1 MAEREHMNGVFTI
14 PAGTSFVDALAAGLI
29 ERFGDP
35 PEELANALILLPTR
49 RSVRSLRDAFLRQSG
64 GRAMVLPVMRPIGD
78 VDEDEMTVA
87 LSADF
92 EGDVDLPP
100 TIGGLRRQ
108 LLLARRIRDD
118 PAFGVTGDEQA
129 AQLAA
134 ALASFID
141 EVDTAEADLGR
152 LENLVDDAGLS
163 EHWQTTLR
171 FLTGVLDAWHQ
182 TLKREDRID
191 PAAHRRHL
199 LDNLEQRWRDN
210 PPQGPVVAAGS
221 TGTIPATARL
231 LARVRA
237 LPLGMVVLPGLD
249 QDLEDGA
256 WASIAPSHPQHALK
270 TLLEHFE
277 VEREAVQSWPVPGWA
292 HLPAGSPERHQLFS
306 DVMRPAEATAAW
318 SELDDP
324 PEAALEGLA
333 FTACANPREEA
344 QVAAL
349 RMRFELETPERTVAL
364 VTRDRDL
371 ARRVAADLR
380 RWSIE
385 VDDSAGQVLGTTPA
399 GAFFRL
405 VATALGTNWAP
416 VPLLALLKHPFTR
429 LGREAG
435 DVRSL
440 VRKLELLALRGPRPG
455 PGIDGLRHALGDR
468 RVDHELD
475 SLLADLGSAT
485 AELDALMRA
494 QKAPLAQ
501 LIAHHVQTLENL
513 AQAEPD
519 SNSPVWENED
529 GEALHNFV
537 TELIGDAEALGF
549 VDTGAYPALLD
560 TLLAGRVVRPRYG
573 SHPRA
578 FIWGPLEARM
588 QHADC
593 VILGGLIE
601 GNWPPEPPSDPWMS
615 RPMRAKFGLA
625 TPEQRIG
632 LAAHDFV
639 QAAMARSVLL
649 LYPER
654 AAGAPTVPARWLVR
668 LQAFLDARNLGD
680 QPRIEAGVWQR
691 WQSTMD
697 RPSNVEPA
705 VAPEPRPPLDVRP
718 DGLSVTQIEVWQRD
732 PYAIYA
738 RRILKLSPLDDL
750 DEDADAANRGSFI
763 HDALERFVVAHPVTL
778 PSDAL
783 EQLLAMGRDVLG
795 SMIERPSVATFWWRR
810 FERIAAWFVEE
821 EHKRRERLGIVHA
834 EITAQLSLPH
844 GPRGSFTLSAK
855 ADRLEVDQDG
865 RVAVIDYK
873 TGTVPPGKA
882 VEAGAAPQLPLEAAM
897 VAAGKY
903 PGIPEAE
910 VTGLEYWELK
920 GGDPAA
926 YVRRIKADPSEVA
939 ERALEGLG
947 RLVTAFSDENT
958 PYRDHP
964 GGQPIGRFDAYVDVA
979 RTNEW
984 RLGWQTMLDDVA
996 YGDVPK
1002 GVTRRVRTHNDK
1014 QQAMSDPEQTVWV
1027 AASAGT
1033 GKTKVLT
1040 DRVLRLMLSGSEPSR
1055 ILCLT
1060 FTRAASAEMANRIRQ
1075 ELAGWVSMTNDD
1087 LVADLTALQGRAPV
1101 EDELVRARQLF
1112 ADVLDAPGGLQIATI
1127 HSFCQSILG
1136 RFPLEAGIAPHFS
1149 LIEERGRSELLNEAR
1164 DRVIGRIAAG
1174 RAPELEEP
1182 LNRLIVLAG
1191 ESRAGELLDE
1201 ICAAS
1206 GRLDLMLE
1214 QYGTLNR
1221 ALQELAAGLE
1231 VDPDQ
1236 SSQELV
1242 RSACLDSE
1250 LDREGLEQARVYLA
1264 EGSKTDITKSDTISR
1279 FLAADEVGR
1288 IALFSNYCSV
1298 FLKADKRP
1306 GTQALATKAVRDA
1319 HPEVLDVLDREQSRL
1334 DTLHETL
1341 RRHATY
1347 QRTHTILTLG
1357 DALVQEFRR
1366 LKNDRAVLDYDD
1378 LIEKTRSLLGMPGIA
1393 PWVLFK
1399 LDGGLDHVLV
1409 DEAQDTNPNQWAV
1422 IIALIQEFFA
1432 GEGARDIQRTVFV
1445 VGDEKQ
1451 SIYSFQ
1457 GADLQAL
1464 QEVRSGLQTW
1474 VPPTEWYS
1482 DSLDLSYRSVPAV
1495 LETVDAVFAP
1505 PEAAA
1510 GVAFGGQRIEHQSFR
1525 ADDGGLVELW
1535 PLLREEPGEPADP
1548 WTACLSDE
1556 QPQDRHNR
1564 LAAGIADSIA
1574 TMTGDLGGPGELLES
1589 RGDTIRAGDI
1599 LILVRKRSELVPAI
1613 VRELRRAG
1621 VAVAGVDRMDLTGE
1635 IVVRDL
1641 LALGR
1646 FCLLPEDD
1654 VALASVLKGPLVGFD
1669 DETLFDLAC
1678 SRAVNDDGRPVSLWQ
1693 ALREKQSDHPA
1704 FQRASSWLAE
1714 LLRRTDYSAPFEFY
1728 DQVLTQPGAGA
1739 TGFSGRKALIHRL
1752 GLEAQD
1758 PLDEFMNLALAF
1770 EADHTPS
1777 LQGFV
1782 WWISSGTAEVK
1793 REAEAAGDA
1802 VRIMTVHG
1810 AKGLQAPVVF
1820 LIDEMGHGPRGS
1832 SILWD
1837 QNLLPLWTASAAE
1850 RDSWSQKLYEH
1861 RAQREGEEERRLLYV
1876 AMTRASDRLYVCGSA
1891 GVSTRVEGT
1900 WHDMIEVAMRGLANT
1915 ETMPFAGDAAWDGE
1929 LLRRRSPQLRDV
1941 AVPDQDVDARI
1952 AVEGPGEALM
1962 MPLPVERAIDRPISP
1977 SRLGGAEAP
1986 ARSPVQS
1993 DGDNEALRRGK
2004 LVHRLLELLPTVPLG
2019 DRKAAAM
2026 RLLSRSEPDMAPDA
2040 HDSLAQAVVG
2050 IIEAPSFA
2058 ALFAPGSVAEASV
2071 AGALGDT
2078 VVAGQIDRLV
2088 ITEEAIL
2095 IVDYKTGRMAST
2107 NVNETPV
2114 AYVRQLAAYRDV
2126 LSEIYRDRP
2135 ISCALLWTDIP
2146 YLVEVPQELLDTHS
2160 PAMHGNHAA

>member
-1 MAEREHMNGVFTI
+1 MSGVFTI

-35 PEELANALILLPTR
+35 PEALANTLILLPTR

-64 GRAMVLPVMRPIGD
+64 GRAMILPVMRPIGD
-78 VDEDEMTVA
+78 VDEDEMTLA

-92 EGDVDLPP
+92 EGEADLPP

-118 PAFGVTGDEQA
+118 PAYGVTGDEQA

-152 LENLVDDAGLS
+152 LETLVDDAGLS

-171 FLTGVLDAWHQ
+171 FLNGVLDAWHQ
-182 TLKREDRID
+182 TLAREDRID
-191 PAAHRRHL
+191 PAARRRRL
-199 LDNLEQRWRDN
+199 LDNLEQRWRDD
-210 PPQGPVVAAGS
+210 PPPGPVIAAGS

-231 LARVRA
+231 LARVRE
-237 LPLGMVVLPGLD
+237 LPQGMVILPGLD
-249 QDLEDGA
+249 QDLEDDA
-256 WASIAPSHPQHALK
+256 WESIAPSHPQHALK

-277 VEREAVQSWPVPGWA
+277 IDRAAVQPWPVPGWA
-292 HLPAGSPERHQLFS
+292 HLPVGSPDRHRLFS
-306 DVMRPAEATAAW
+306 DVMRPAQATASW
-318 SELDDP
+318 SQLDDP

-380 RWSIE
+380 RWSID
-385 VDDSAGQVLGTTPA
+385 VDDSAGQVLATTPA

-440 VRKLELLALRGPRPG
+440 VRRLELLALRGPRPA
-455 PGIDGLRHALGDR
+455 PGIEGLRHALGSR
-468 RVDHELD
+468 HIDHELD
-475 SLLADLGSAT
+475 ALLSDLGAAT

-494 QKAPLAQ
+494 PKAPLAQ
-501 LIAHHVQTLENL
+501 LVEHHVQTLENL
-513 AQAEPD
+513 ARTGPD
-519 SNSPVWENED
+519 DANPVWENED
-529 GEALHNFV
+529 GEALHDFV

-549 VDTGAYPALLD
+549 VETGAYPALLD

-593 VILGGLIE
+593 VILGGLVE

-668 LQAFLDARNLGD
+668 LQAFLDARNLGS
-680 QPRIEAGVWQR
+680 QPRIEARRWQH

-705 VAPEPRPPLDVRP
+705 VAPGPRPPLDVRP
-718 DGLSVTQIEVWQRD
+718 DGLSVTQVEVWQRD

-778 PSDAL
+778 PPDAL

-810 FERIAAWFVEE
+810 FERIAAWFIAE
-821 EHKRRERLGIVHA
+821 EHKRRKGLSAVHA
-834 EITAQLSLPH
+834 ETTAQLSLPH
-844 GPRGSFTLSAK
+844 GPRGSFTLNAK
-855 ADRLEVDQDG
+855 ADRLEVDHDG

-873 TGTVPPGKA
+873 TGAVPPGKA

-897 VAAGKY
+897 VAAGMY
-903 PGIPEAE
+903 PGIPETD

-920 GGDPAA
+920 GGEPAA
-926 YVRRIKADPSEVA
+926 AVKRIKADPSEVA
-939 ERALEGLG
+939 QRALEGLG
-947 RLVTAFSDENT
+947 RLVTAFSDEDT

-964 GGQPIGRFDAYVDVA
+964 GGQPIGRFDAFVDVA

-984 RLGWQTMLDDVA
+984 RLGWKTMLDDVA
-996 YGDVPK
+996 PSDVPN
-1002 GVTRRVRTHNDK
+1002 GVTRRIRTQNDK
-1014 QQAMSDPEQTVWV
+1014 QQAMSNPEQTVWV

-1087 LVADLTALQGRAPV
+1087 LVADLTALQGRAPNA
-1101 EDELVRARQLF
+1101 DEMVRARQLF
-1112 ADVLDAPGGLQIATI
+1112 AEVLDAPGGLQIATI

-1182 LNRLIVLAG
+1182 LNRLIILAG

-1214 QYGTLNR
+1214 RFGTLDL
-1221 ALQELAAGLE
+1221 ALRELAAGLQL
-1231 VDPDQ
+1231 DPDQ
-1236 SSQELV
+1236 SPQELV
-1242 RSACLDSE
+1242 RAACLDHAF
-1250 LDREGLEQARVYLA
+1250 DRDGLTRASTCLA
-1264 EGSKTDITKSDTISR
+1264 EGSKTDTAKAESISR
-1279 FLAADEVGR
+1279 FLAADEASRV
-1288 IALFSNYCSV
+1288 ALFDAYCSA

-1306 GTQALATKAVRDA
+1306 GTQAVATKAVREA
-1319 HPEVLDVLDREQSRL
+1319 HPDVLDILNREQARL
-1334 DTLHETL
+1334 DALHETL

-1357 DALVQEFRR
+1357 NALVQEFRR

-1378 LIEKTRSLLGMPGIA
+1378 LIEKTRSLLAMPDIA

-1422 IIALIQEFFA
+1422 VITLIREFFE
-1432 GEGARDIQRTVFV
+1432 GEGARDLHRTVFV

-1457 GADLQAL
+1457 GADLEAL
-1464 QEVRSGLQTW
+1464 QQVRSGLEFLVQ
-1474 VPPTEWYS
+1474 PTEWYS

-1505 PEAAA
+1505 QEAAA

-1525 ADDGGLVELW
+1525 SEDGGLVELW
-1535 PLLREEPGEPADP
+1535 PLLREEPGEPEDP
-1548 WTACLSDE
+1548 WTACLSDD

-1564 LAAGIADSIA
+1564 LAAGIAEKIA
-1574 TMTGDLGGPGELLES
+1574 VMTGDLGGPGELLES
-1589 RGDTIRAGDI
+1589 RGNTIRAGDI

-1613 VRELRRAG
+1613 VRELRRVG

-1678 SRAVNDDGRPVSLWQ
+1678 NRTANDEGKPVPLWQ
-1693 ALREKQSDHPA
+1693 ALRDRQSDHPA
-1704 FQRASSWLAE
+1704 FSRAAGWLGE

-1728 DQVLTQPGAGA
+1728 DQVLTQLGAGA
-1739 TGFSGRKALIHRL
+1739 TGFTGRKALIHRL

-1782 WWISSGTAEVK
+1782 WWIASGTAEVK

-1820 LIDEMGHGPRGS
+1820 LIDEMGRGPRGS

-1837 QNLLPLWTASAAE
+1837 ANLLPLWTASAAE
-1850 RDSWSQKLYEH
+1850 RDSWSQALFEQ
-1861 RAQREGEEERRLLYV
+1861 RAKREAEEERRLLYV

-1900 WHDMIEVAMRGLANT
+1900 WHDMIEVAMRGLENT
-1915 ETMPFAGDAAWDGE
+1915 ETLAFAGDAAWDGE
-1929 LLRRRSPQLRDV
+1929 VLRRHSPQSREV
-1941 AVPDQDVDARI
+1941 ASMGQGTDASD
-1952 AVEGPGEALM
+1952 APEGLGDAWM
-1962 MPLPVERAIDRPISP
+1962 RPLPAERPIDRPISP
-1977 SRLGGAEAP
+1977 SQLGGAEAP

-1993 DGDNEALRRGK
+1993 NNESEALRRGR
-2004 LVHRLLELLPTVPLG
+2004 LVHRLLELLPAIPPG
-2019 DRKAAAM
+2019 NRKTAAT
-2026 RLLSRSEPDMAPDA
+2026 RLLSRTEPGMTSDER
-2040 HDSLAQAVVG
+2040 DSLANAVIG
-2050 IIEAPSFA
+2050 IIEGPTFA
-2058 ALFAPGSVAEASV
+2058 ALFGPGSVAEVSV

-2088 ITEEAIL
+2088 ITQEAVL
-2095 IVDYKTGRMAST
+2095 IVDYKTGRMASA
-2107 NVNETPV
+2107 NVNETPI